1 MDSANSEE
9 RRVRRVEIGVVTS
22 DKMQKTRRVEIP
34 RLFKHPKYGKILR
47 SKTVCH
53 VHDEQNESHAGDT
66 VEIIESR
73 PKSKMKRWDLVRI
86 VQKSTAVAP
95 VAAEAF

>member
-1 MDSANSEE
+1 MRKRA
-9 RRVRRVEIGVVTS
+9 IGIVTS
-22 DKMQKTRRVEIP
+22 DKMQKTRRVEVP

-53 VHDEQNESHAGDT
+53 VHDETNQSHTGDT

-73 PKSKMKRWDLVRI
+73 PQSKLKRWDLVRV
-86 VQKSTAVAP
+86 VQKGSE
-95 VAAEAF
+95 VAALAEEVV

>member
-1 MDSANSEE
+1 MRKRA
-9 RRVRRVEIGVVTS
+9 IGIVTS

-53 VHDEQNESHAGDT
+53 VHDEANASHAGDT

-73 PKSKMKRWDLVRI
+73 PKSKLKRWDLVRV
-86 VQKSTAVAP
+86 VQKGSE
-95 VAAEAF
+95 VAALADDVG